1 MIPKDL
7 HLNFAP
13 NFYMWFST
21 IAVLVVLTEVSIY
34 IGEEEKH

>member
-13 NFYMWFST
+13 NFYTWFFIT
-21 IAVLVVLTEVSIY
+21 AVLVVLMQVSIY